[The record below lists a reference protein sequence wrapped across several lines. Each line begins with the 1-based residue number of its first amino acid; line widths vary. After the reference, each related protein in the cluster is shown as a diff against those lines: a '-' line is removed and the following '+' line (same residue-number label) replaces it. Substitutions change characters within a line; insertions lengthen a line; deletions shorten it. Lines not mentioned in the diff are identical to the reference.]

1 MPLRAESIPAL
12 PDVSHHLAEEL
23 RRQRKAR
30 GWSLDQ
36 AALAS
41 GVSKAMLGQI
51 ERGESSPTVA
61 TLWKIASGFE
71 CSLSKFIASPLPAS
85 QAPLFRDAQ
94 HVRTKP
100 ASDEMLV
107 APLFPFDPRM
117 GFELL
122 ELTLLPGYVRQSE
135 AHAVGVVEHLTVLR
149 GSVDV
154 LIEGQWHSLVEGQA
168 VRFAA
173 DHPHGY
179 RNLHDA
185 SAVCHNLIHYPVNP

>member
-1 MPLRAESIPAL
+1 MSSRAESVQGL
-12 PDVSHHLAEEL
+12 PDVSHRLSEAL

-36 AALAS
+36 AAQAS

-61 TLWKIASGFE
+61 TLWKIASGFG
-71 CSLSKFIASPLPAS
+71 CSLSCFISAPAAEL
-85 QAPLFRDAQ
+85 QLPLFRDAQ
-94 HVRTKP
+94 SVRTKP

-107 APLFPFDPRM
+107 APLFPFDPAV

-122 ELTLLPGYVRQSE
+122 ELTLLPGYVRESE
-135 AHAVGVVEHLTVLR
+135 AHARGVIEHVTVLQ
-149 GSVDV
+149 GALDV
-154 LIEGQWHSLVEGQA
+154 LVDGRWHPLEVGQA

-173 DHPHGY
+173 DRAHGY

-185 SAVCHNLIHYPVNP
+185 PAICHNLIHYPEMP